1 MNFFELSIKKYMIA
15 LLDIMRIFNSNVF
28 LYNTGKGGYK
38 MKKKDKKF
46 FLEMNEVL
54 LNKIALSKGMTHSVV
69 DTHTENS
76 EGLEGEAYIKSLQ
89 DTERTRNYNMNV
101 EYKELEVRCSDLE
114 KHFKR
119 LKSSIEKPTERI
131 IRMEEKL
138 KFLSVELKESKHK
151 NKKLEKRI
159 KELEK
164 WVLFVMR
171 QRSRVNFSSIKE
183 INKEAKQ
190 YEKQQIYSGVPEIF
204 TYHSTNMIEGGK
216 YR

>member
-1 MNFFELSIKKYMIA
+1 
-15 LLDIMRIFNSNVF
+15 
-28 LYNTGKGGYK
+28 

-164 WVLFVMR
+164 WVLFVMG
-171 QRSRVNFSSIKE
+171 QRSRVNSSSIKE

>member
-1 MNFFELSIKKYMIA
+1 
-15 LLDIMRIFNSNVF
+15 
-28 LYNTGKGGYK
+28 
-38 MKKKDKKF
+38 
-46 FLEMNEVL
+46 MNEAL
-54 LNKIALSKGMTHSVV
+54 LNKIVLGMGMHSVV

-119 LKSSIEKPTERI
+119 LKSSIEKPTEQI

-164 WVLFVMR
+164 WVLFVMG
-171 QRSRVNFSSIKE
+171 QWGLVNSSSIKE

-190 YEKQQIYSGVPEIF
+190 YEKQQIYSEVPEIF
-204 TYHSTNMIEGGK
+204 TYHGTNMIEGGK